1 MKTIV
6 EEKRVSFKTLEQ
18 KIFSYVCELGREITT
33 AMLEACDKELAE
45 GRDKKNY
52 RDKGIRTTTIKT
64 VYGEVSYG
72 RHVYQTKLEDGKKA
86 YVYLLDEA
94 MQMEKIG
101 LISTNLAEKLAMTV
115 TEAPYRV
122 TAETISSTCGQ
133 SISAG
138 GVWNVMQRLG
148 ERISK
153 EEEHAVKQM
162 HADQSEGKK
171 EIPVLFEEMDGVWLS
186 MQDAHHKK
194 RKKQEMK
201 VFTMY
206 EGWDAEKEKQGRSSL
221 VGKTMLVGME
231 KSVAFHEKRE
241 ACIRKKYDAD
251 EIGQRI
257 LNGDGGGWIH
267 EPYDPEAIF
276 QLDRYHVY
284 QEITRKIRDK
294 KAQKEIR
301 ELYDTDRPEE
311 MLEYI
316 QMYVASVENLDE
328 KDTSSQRAQ
337 ELYQYLN
344 HNREGLLPY
353 DKRGIKIGEPPEGI
367 LYKRMGVQ
375 ENQNCTLITLRMK
388 NRRMRWSVNGANNL
402 AKILCRKENKELIE
416 TIERYT
422 DGLVITM
429 QMQEIVETLSAAK
442 APKKEGKGNPYAEM
456 IKAYMPLLGAMQTA
470 SRKAF
475 KRAFCF

>member
-1 MKTIV
+1 MMKTIV
-6 EEKRVSFKTLEQ
+6 EEKPISFKELEQ

-33 AMLEACDKELAE
+33 AMLEAYDKELAE

-86 YVYLLDEA
+86 CVYLLDEA
-94 MQMEKIG
+94 MKMEKIG

-148 ERISK
+148 ERISE

-186 MQDAHHKK
+186 MQDEQHKK
-194 RKKQEMK
+194 MKKQEMK

-221 VGKTMLVGME
+221 VGKTMLAGME
-231 KSVAFHEKRE
+231 KSKKFHEKRE
-241 ACIRKKYDAD
+241 ACVLLTQKRNEKDYEFEIEVSLMIDSDRLFEDSRPTYTNIRKYVFDKY
-251 EIGQRI
+251 
-257 LNGDGGGWIH
+257 
-267 EPYDPEAIF
+267 
-276 QLDRYHVY
+276 
-284 QEITRKIRDK
+284 
-294 KAQKEIR
+294 
-301 ELYDTDRPEE
+301 
-311 MLEYI
+311 
-316 QMYVASVENLDE
+316 
-328 KDTSSQRAQ
+328 
-337 ELYQYLN
+337 
-344 HNREGLLPY
+344 
-353 DKRGIKIGEPPEGI
+353 GIKLQLKDIADVKRDYGMKMKVNKHLIKGDEPVRRKCTPN
-367 LYKRMGVQ
+367 KRKY
-375 ENQNCTLITLRMK
+375 I
-388 NRRMRWSVNGANNL
+388 
-402 AKILCRKENKELIE
+402 IE
-416 TIERYT
+416 ALKYYHAI
-422 DGLVITM
+422 
-429 QMQEIVETLSAAK
+429 
-442 APKKEGKGNPYAEM
+442 
-456 IKAYMPLLGAMQTA
+456 
-470 SRKAF
+470 
-475 KRAFCF
+475 